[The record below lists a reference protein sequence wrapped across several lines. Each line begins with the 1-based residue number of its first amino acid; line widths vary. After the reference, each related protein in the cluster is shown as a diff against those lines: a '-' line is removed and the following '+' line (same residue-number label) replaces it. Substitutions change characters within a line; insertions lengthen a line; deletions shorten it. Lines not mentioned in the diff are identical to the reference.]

1 MKEVISLNFLKKR
14 KNKDI
19 LLASEN
25 RWEIFAP
32 VSLLI
37 LCLMSVI
44 FIRSAQAYT
53 GGNQWEM
60 QVVWVI
66 AGFLIYLVI
75 SLIDYHFWMRFAH
88 ITYAIGIAS
97 LFLVFMWPERYG
109 AQRWIDL
116 QFFKIQPSEFA
127 KIVTLILG
135 ASILSR
141 SEIGDM
147 RDSLRNFKVSNLFCL
162 SNVLDFHAT

>member
-53 GGNQWEM
+53 GGNQW
-60 QVVWVI
+60 
-66 AGFLIYLVI
+66 
-75 SLIDYHFWMRFAH
+75 
-88 ITYAIGIAS
+88 
-97 LFLVFMWPERYG
+97 
-109 AQRWIDL
+109 
-116 QFFKIQPSEFA
+116 
-127 KIVTLILG
+127 
-135 ASILSR
+135 
-141 SEIGDM
+141 
-147 RDSLRNFKVSNLFCL
+147 
-162 SNVLDFHAT
+162 